1 MIVFFVIFD
10 KNPPNPKIMKK
21 LILSAIC
28 LLPLGLMAQ
37 EAFTVKGKV
46 GKLNAPAKAFIQYKD
61 GSNNVMDSA
70 AIVNGAFEFKGKATL
85 PIAASIRVKHDAT
98 PLDPDPKKRKPADA
112 FPFYLDKTVTFNAA
126 DSIKY
131 AKVTGSKVND
141 DNERFKAVFKKMD
154 AEVAVLMQEYNNY
167 TTEQKKDT
175 VFMKPFMAKY
185 TAASKDREPLTKKFA
200 EENLNSFIGLVAF
213 RSSMGYDID
222 PKIVEPQ
229 FLKYPAEYRASA
241 LGKNIATTIE
251 GAKNTAIGVIAPDF
265 AQHDPEGKVVKLS
278 DFKGKYVLVDFWA
291 AWCGPC
297 RDENPNVVAAFN
309 KFKDKNFTVFGVS
322 FDGGT
327 TGTNK
332 EKWLEAV
339 EKDKLTW
346 THVSELKGW
355 ENDARYLYGIQ
366 GIPANFLIDPTGK
379 IVGKSLRGEDLHKK
393 LEELLG
399 AKSK

>member
-1 MIVFFVIFD
+1 
-10 KNPPNPKIMKK
+10 MKK
-21 LILSAIC
+21 LILSAFC

-37 EAFTVKGKV
+37 QAFTIQGKV
-46 GKLNAPAKAFIQYKD
+46 GTLNEPAKAFLVYKV
-61 GSNNVMDSA
+61 GTNSITDSA
-70 AIVNGAFEFKGKATL
+70 TLKNGTFEFKGSVDGVTS
-85 PIAASIRVKHDAT
+85 ASIRVKHDAT
-98 PLDPDPKKRKPADA
+98 PVDPKKRVPSDVI
-112 FPFYLDKTVTFNAA
+112 TVFLEKATIKVEAA

-131 AKVTGSKVND
+131 AKITGSKVND
-141 DNERFKAVFKKMD
+141 DNAKYITLFKPMND
-154 AEVAVLMQEYNNY
+154 QVAIYMKEYNAY

-175 VFMKPFMAKY
+175 TFMKPFMAKY
-185 TAASKDREPLTKKFA
+185 TAANKDREPLTKKFA
-200 EENLNSFIGLVAF
+200 EENLNSYMGLVAF

-229 FLKYPAEYRASA
+229 FLKYAAEYRASA
-241 LGKNIATTIE
+241 LGKNIASTIE
-251 GAKNTAIGVIAPDF
+251 GAKKTQIGVIAPDF

-297 RDENPNVVAAFN
+297 REENPNVVAAFN

-327 TGTNK
+327 TGTTK
-332 EKWLEAV
+332 EKWLEAI

-379 IVGKSLRGEDLHKK
+379 IVGKSLRGEALHKK

-399 AKSK
+399 VKSK